1 MTGRPEE
8 SEYTPFASG
17 YVNGVEGAG
26 LVPALTSQLNDFV
39 TLAASLDGSYRYAS
53 GKWTVNELVGH
64 VNDTERIFAYR
75 TLCVG
80 RGDQTPFP
88 GFEQDDY
95 IAGADFNTRTLADLV
110 EEFRLIR
117 ESSLCLVRQ
126 MPDRAW
132 LRRGT
137 VAGYSV
143 TVRGLAWTLAGHERH
158 HYRIL
163 REKYC

>member
-1 MTGRPEE
+1 MTDRPEE
-8 SEYTPFASG
+8 SEYTPFARG
-17 YVNGVEGAG
+17 YVNGVEGAA
-26 LVPALTSQLNDFV
+26 LVPALNSQLSDFV
-39 TLAASLDGSYRYAS
+39 TLAAALDDSYRYAP
-53 GKWTVNELVGH
+53 GKWTVKELVGH

-95 IAGADFNTRTLADLV
+95 IAGADFNNRTLADLL

-126 MPDRAW
+126 MPARAW

-137 VAGYSV
+137 VSGYSV
-143 TVRGLAWTLAGHERH
+143 TARGVAWTLAGHERH

-163 REKYC
+163 REKYS

>member
-1 MTGRPEE
+1 MTDRPEE
-8 SEYTPFASG
+8 SEYTPFARG
-17 YVNGVEGAG
+17 YVNGVEGAA
-26 LVPALTSQLNDFV
+26 LVPALNSQLSDFV
-39 TLAASLDGSYRYAS
+39 TLAAALDGSYRYAP
-53 GKWTVNELVGH
+53 GKWTVRELVGH

-95 IAGADFNTRTLADLV
+95 IAGAGFNSRTLADLI
-110 EEFRLIR
+110 EEFRVIR

-126 MPDRAW
+126 MPAGAW

-137 VAGYSV
+137 VAGYRV
-143 TVRGLAWTLAGHERH
+143 TARGLAWTLAGHERH

>member
-8 SEYTPFASG
+8 SEYTPFARA
-17 YVNGVEGAG
+17 YVDGVEGAA
-26 LVPALTSQLNDFV
+26 LVPALASQLSDFV
-39 TLAASLDGSYRYAS
+39 TLAASLDGSHRYAP
-53 GKWTVNELVGH
+53 GKWTVKELVGH

-95 IAGADFNTRTLADLV
+95 IAGADFNTRTLADLL

-126 MPDRAW
+126 MPARAW

-137 VAGYSV
+137 VSGYSV
-143 TVRGLAWTLAGHERH
+143 TARGLAWTLAGHERH